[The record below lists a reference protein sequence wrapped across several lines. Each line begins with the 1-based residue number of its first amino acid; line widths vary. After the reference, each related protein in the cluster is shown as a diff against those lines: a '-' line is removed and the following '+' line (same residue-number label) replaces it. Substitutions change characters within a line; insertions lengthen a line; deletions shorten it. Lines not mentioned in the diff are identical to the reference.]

1 MELYSKSS
9 HFHSSTTCY
18 AFENTKNWNEYEI
31 QLNNNITLSECKND
45 YEYLQ
50 YFRVKEKISYNRLGC
65 EIGYGASDLKLIEM
79 GKKEITRD
87 LSKRLAIFF
96 NTGTIYFYNNHYEET
111 HNIKNIINTYLDYNR
126 TTIKYISDKTGIS
139 YNIVRQWKYGNTYP
153 KYEDY
158 LKLKKSNIL

>member
-9 HFHSSTTCY
+9 HFHSYTTTY
-18 AFENTKNWNEYEI
+18 SYENTKNWNEYEI
-31 QLNNNITLSECKND
+31 PLNNSITLSECKSD

-50 YFRVKEKISYNRLGC
+50 YFRSKEKMSYNRLGC
-65 EIGYGASDLKLIEM
+65 KIGYGASDLKLIEM

-96 NTGTIYFYNNHYEET
+96 NTGTIYFYNKHYEET
-111 HNIKNIINTYLDYNR
+111 HNIKNIINTYLDNNGI
-126 TTIKYISDKTGIS
+126 TMKYMSDKTGIS
-139 YNIVRQWKYGNTYP
+139 YDILRQWKYGNTYP

-158 LKLKKSNIL
+158 LKLKKYYIL